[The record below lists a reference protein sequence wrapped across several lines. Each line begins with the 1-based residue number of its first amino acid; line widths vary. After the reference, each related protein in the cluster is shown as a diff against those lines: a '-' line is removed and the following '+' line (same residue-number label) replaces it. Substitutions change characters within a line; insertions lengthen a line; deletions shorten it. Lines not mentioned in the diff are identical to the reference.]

1 LFTQCPQCQTVFRV
15 TVAMLRAAQGRVR
28 CGRCS
33 HVFNA
38 LTFLIEQP
46 ASEAPPGIRPEDS
59 APPDISPA
67 PNRRASD
74 LPFDP
79 DDYSTEDVPESALE
93 FDLTVDDLN
102 RVFIRAP
109 APSLRVRP
117 DEPPVPVPAPSSEDT
132 AENEIIDIEMA
143 EAPPDEEITL
153 EGDDIQVTASLGP
166 RTPKIEVEAENQ
178 TSEFSAPAIAPLP
191 LAPSR
196 SDSLASSELLD
207 SSDSIESP
215 DTDERVAHEI
225 EAAFAR
231 DPATRAEFVLPSG
244 TRLKLNRGVAEM
256 DFGSQPEPGH
266 VLEQVRHH
274 RQQTSRRWSLAN
286 GAMALLLVLQLV
298 HFNRDALARS
308 PMLGGAISK
317 VYAGFG
323 VRLSPH
329 WDLSAYQL
337 RQLGAA
343 ADPGESGTLRVRAS
357 VFNSAD
363 HAQPYPLLRLTLQ
376 DRYGGR
382 VGSRDLEPR
391 EYLHVPPGQNELL
404 GAGQRVDADIAIVDP
419 GKDAV
424 GFELDVCLRDAAS
437 LKCAADQPKQPG

>member
-1 LFTQCPQCQTVFRV
+1 MFTQCPQCHTVFRV

-38 LTFLIEQP
+38 LTFLIDQP
-46 ASEAPPGIRPEDS
+46 QSEVPPGIKTEES
-59 APPDISPA
+59 APPDIPPA

-79 DDYSTEDVPESALE
+79 EDYTTEDVPESALE

-102 RVFIRAP
+102 RVFVQAP
-109 APSLRVRP
+109 APSIRVKP
-117 DEPPVPVPAPSSEDT
+117 DEPPVPVSTPSADET
-132 AENEIIDIEMA
+132 AENESLDLEMA
-143 EAPPDEEITL
+143 EPPPDEEITL
-153 EGDDIQVTASLGP
+153 EGDEVQVTASLGP
-166 RTPKIEVEAENQ
+166 RVPEIEVDADNQ
-178 TSEFSAPAIAPLP
+178 TSEFNALVFAPLP
-191 LAPSR
+191 EVAAAPETHSP
-196 SDSLASSELLD
+196 SAGLASSV
-207 SSDSIESP
+207 SVAA
-215 DTDERVAHEI
+215 TDDEQVAHEI

-231 DPATRAEFVLPSG
+231 DPSTRAEFVLPSG
-244 TRLKLNRGVAEM
+244 THFTLNRGVTER
-256 DFGSQPEPGH
+256 DLGSQPEPGQ
-266 VLEQVRHH
+266 VLEQVRQQ
-274 RQQTSRRWSLAN
+274 RQLTSRRWSLAS

-308 PMLGGAISK
+308 PMLGGAISRI
-317 VYAGFG
+317 YAGFG
-323 VRLSPH
+323 VKLSPH
-329 WDLSAYQL
+329 WDLNAYQL
-337 RQLGAA
+337 RQWGAA
-343 ADPGESGTLRVRAS
+343 AEPGDAGTLRVRAS

-382 VGSRDLEPR
+382 VGARDLEPR
-391 EYLHVPPGQNELL
+391 EYLHAPPGENDLL